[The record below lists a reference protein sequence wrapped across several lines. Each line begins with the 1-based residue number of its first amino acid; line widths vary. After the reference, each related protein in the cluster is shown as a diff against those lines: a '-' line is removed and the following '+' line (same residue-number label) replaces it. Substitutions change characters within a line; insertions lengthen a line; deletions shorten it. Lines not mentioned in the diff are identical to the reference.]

1 MLFRSPGLY
10 SLYMSSELSHSLR
23 RYKGPLFSG
32 IAILTL
38 GWAAYSG
45 SSGYRDLV
53 AKREQIREL
62 QEQNAVLESENAV
75 KRARVERLE
84 SSQSEQ
90 DIEIRKLNLT
100 KPGETVFMLPEAE
113 KQAAPRPKQKKR

>member
-1 MLFRSPGLY
+1 
-10 SLYMSSELSHSLR
+10 
-23 RYKGPLFSG
+23 LFSG

-45 SSGYRDLV
+45 SSGYRDLMT
-53 AKREQIREL
+53 KREQIREL

-75 KRARVERLE
+75 KRGRVERLE
-84 SSQSEQ
+84 SSESEQ

-100 KPGETVFMLPEAE
+100 KPGETIFMLPDAE
-113 KQAAPRPKQKKR
+113 KQHAPRPKQKKR